1 MVRRSKEMMT
11 MKILVLGATG
21 GTGIAIVKEAQSAG
35 HEVVAVVRDE
45 KTLEAA
51 LQGAAREHSS
61 TH

>member
-1 MVRRSKEMMT
+1 